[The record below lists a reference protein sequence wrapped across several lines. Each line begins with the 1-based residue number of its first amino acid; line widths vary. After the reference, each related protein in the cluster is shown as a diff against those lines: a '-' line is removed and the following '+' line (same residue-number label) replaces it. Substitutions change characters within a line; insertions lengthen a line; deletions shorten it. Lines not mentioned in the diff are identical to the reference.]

1 MPFAQPRKVLIGAA
15 EARPFTPGISPGVYA
30 VTDGRHFES
39 PAEVAMLKGHADIVG
54 QSLCPEV
61 YLARE
66 ISVCYAGHTGVN

>member
-1 MPFAQPRKVLIGAA
+1 
-15 EARPFTPGISPGVYA
+15 
-30 VTDGRHFES
+30 
-39 PAEVAMLKGHADIVG
+39 MLKGHADIVG